1 MTAWTGELAAKVV
14 NTQSDSGFILKVR
27 RDRIC
32 WQIGSTDER
41 EGKDKN
47 DFRVLGLNTGKKV
60 VITERKTASSEVTG
74 KEGDLPISEWY
85 TQETY

>member
-1 MTAWTGELAAKVV
+1 MMTAWTGELAAKVV

-47 DFRVLGLNTGKKV
+47 KLIEKEIRLV
-60 VITERKTASSEVTG
+60 VTENQGSRGEDLDEGGQKLQTSSYY
-74 KEGDLPISEWY
+74 KWALRM
-85 TQETY
+85 